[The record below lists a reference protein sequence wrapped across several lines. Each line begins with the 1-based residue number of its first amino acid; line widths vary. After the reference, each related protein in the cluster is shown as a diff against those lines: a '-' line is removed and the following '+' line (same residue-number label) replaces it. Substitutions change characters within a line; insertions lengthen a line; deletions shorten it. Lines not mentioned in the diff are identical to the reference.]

1 MPGAGSPTIAPDL
14 GARREGRASAP
25 PAQADVPSG
34 DADHPP
40 EAVPHAD
47 KQGVEKLR
55 ERLNAY
61 MEKKGLRSTAQR
73 RLIIDVFFDG
83 SAHMTIEDLLAEVRR
98 REPSIGYATVYR
110 TLKLLAECG
119 VASERH
125 FGDGPS
131 RYELADEASAHHD
144 HLICTS
150 CRRIIEFEEP
160 RIEAI
165 QDEIAARYGFE
176 VHSHKHE
183 MYGICSTCIAA
194 EEAKAAAAREV
205 RQALPRRPQPT

>member
-1 MPGAGSPTIAPDL
+1 MTAAFAKRIQGLMVAPGSPTFERVALDDAPD
-14 GARREGRASAP
+14 AHEGDRH
-25 PAQADVPSG
+25 G
-34 DADHPP
+34 I
-40 EAVPHAD
+40 
-47 KQGVEKLR
+47 EKLR
-55 ERLNAY
+55 ERLHAY

-73 RLIIDVFFDG
+73 RLIIDSFFEG
-83 SAHMTIEDLLAEVRR
+83 SSHMTIEDLLAEVRT

-131 RYELADEASAHHD
+131 RYELADEASTHHD

-183 MYGICSTCIAA
+183 MYGLCQSCRADGGA
-194 EEAKAAAAREV
+194 PPKGRA
-205 RQALPRRPQPT
+205 PRG

>member
-1 MPGAGSPTIAPDL
+1 MPGAGPTTNAPDHRAP
-14 GARREGRASAP
+14 GTASAP
-25 PAQADVPSG
+25 SG
-34 DADHPP
+34 DPAPASAHAH
-40 EAVPHAD
+40 AVD
-47 KQGVEKLR
+47 KQGIEKLR
-55 ERLNAY
+55 DRLNAY

-73 RLIIDVFFDG
+73 RLIIDVFFEG
-83 SAHMTIEDLLAEVRR
+83 SSHMTIEDLLAEVRR

-165 QDEIAARYGFE
+165 QEEIAARYGFE

-183 MYGICSTCIAA
+183 MYGTCASCLAA
-194 EEAKAAAAREV
+194 
-205 RQALPRRPQPT
+205 

>member
-1 MPGAGSPTIAPDL
+1 MPAGGSPIV
-14 GARREGRASAP
+14 E
-25 PAQADVPSG
+25 PSVTDRHG
-34 DADHPP
+34 L
-40 EAVPHAD
+40 ER
-47 KQGVEKLR
+47 LR
-55 ERLNAY
+55 ERLHAY
-61 MEKKGLRSTAQR
+61 MEKKGLRSTTQR
-73 RLIIDVFFDG
+73 RLIIDAFFEG
-83 SAHMTIEDLLAEVRR
+83 SSHMTIEDLLAEVRA

-131 RYELADEASAHHD
+131 RYELADEATTHHD

-150 CRRIIEFEEP
+150 CKRIIEFEEP

-183 MYGICSTCIAA
+183 MYGICAACSADAA
-194 EEAKAAAAREV
+194 EKASPARLV
-205 RQALPRRPQPT
+205 RKSEPA

>member
-1 MPGAGSPTIAPDL
+1 MAPSGPPTFEQNAPSSD
-14 GARREGRASAP
+14 APPKSDREG
-25 PAQADVPSG
+25 V
-34 DADHPP
+34 
-40 EAVPHAD
+40 
-47 KQGVEKLR
+47 
-55 ERLNAY
+55 ERLRTRLNEY

-73 RLIIDVFFDG
+73 RLIIDSFFEG
-83 SAHMTIEDLLAEVRR
+83 SSHMTIEDLLAEVRT

-131 RYELADEASAHHD
+131 RYELADEASTHHD

-160 RIEAI
+160 RIETI

-176 VHSHKHE
+176 IHSHKHE
-183 MYGICSTCIAA
+183 MYGLCASCRANGG
-194 EEAKAAAAREV
+194 AKGSPAAA
-205 RQALPRRPQPT
+205 PRRSEPA